1 MQENLS
7 NNKENIGKKKKG
19 SSEYKMSRKE
29 MLSFLFKYATYE
41 KWLLCLGVLIT
52 FIKVALQVACPIILA
67 QIFNLIQNKN
77 FSMEYIKWGSL
88 YILAYFVMRNLEFA
102 KSYTMDYT
110 VGKITK
116 KLRIDVYTYLQKVVL
131 SYYDNIPAGSV
142 VSRIVSDTRQV
153 ETFYRDFLVDILTPI
168 INIIFAYAALYI
180 LDINLGILATLSVPP
195 IILIIRYLIKKVKD
209 PMKRQRRQL
218 AAITASINESVQGI
232 DVISTLNRED
242 FRIKQLD
249 ELTEEYVDT
258 KKNVERT
265 QARLQWTV
273 IASIQYITI
282 CLGIAYFG
290 YGTLLMHWVMPLGSI
305 YVFIKYMEMI
315 LENLQGVA
323 YIMERMV
330 RTGAAVDHVSE
341 ILRLPQVE
349 TIELGN
355 IQDVRGDVE
364 YRDVVFSYIKG
375 EEVLRKVNIKLEAG
389 KTIALVGRTGS
400 GKSTIANL
408 LFQFYTVDS
417 GQILIDGKCI
427 KSYPLY
433 KLREQMGI
441 VLQEPFLFEGTLYDN
456 ISMGNPKISKEDA
469 LEALRIIGAK
479 SILTR
484 FNDDVDGAVSA
495 QGKEFSQGERQLIS
509 FARAL
514 AHDPKILILDEAT
527 SSIDTETELQ
537 IRRAIEILGKNRS
550 MIIIAHRLSTIQHAD
565 NIYVLERGEVAEEGN
580 HQDLINLK
588 GIYYEMAKQQEIC

>member
-131 SYYDNIPAGSV
+131 SYYDSIPAGSV

-180 LDINLGILATLSVPP
+180 LDVNLGILATLSVPP

-218 AAITASINESVQGI
+218 ATITASINESVQGI
-232 DVISTLNRED
+232 DVISTLNREE

-265 QARLQWTV
+265 QARFQWTV
-273 IASIQYITI
+273 MASIQYIVI

-341 ILRLPQVE
+341 ILMLPQVE

-355 IQDVRGDVE
+355 IQDIRGDVE

-484 FNDDVDGAVSA
+484 FNDNVDGAVSA